1 MSAPIL
7 IVEDNPDDLV
17 FLQRAL
23 QSTGRSALFRVVR
36 DGAGAIDYLIGEGEY
51 ADRLKHPLPALVLLD
66 LNLPVASG
74 FVVLRWLSEQPLLR
88 RLPVVVF
95 SSSDRDEDVNLA
107 YDLGANA
114 YIVKPNGMK
123 PLGEVVEQVARF
135 WLTLNRRPSL
145 E

>member
-23 QSTGRSALFRVVR
+23 QSTGRSAPFRIVR
-36 DGAGAIDYLIGEGEY
+36 DGAGAIDYLMGEGDY

-74 FVVLRWLSEQPLLR
+74 FIVLRWLNEQPMLR
-88 RLPVVVF
+88 RLPVVVL

-114 YIVKPNGMK
+114 YIVKPNGLK
-123 PLGEVVEQVARF
+123 PLGEVAEQVARF
-135 WLTLNRRPSL
+135 WLTLNRRPFI